1 MTEHA
6 CVHKCNIVKHFPF
19 AKIGVNLAFFFF
31 FSFLSP
37 CWRLKIKMSAEAL
50 ATSTQPSFRQE
61 EKEEREGKK
70 SRFSS

>member
-31 FSFLSP
+31 FFIFESMLAS
-37 CWRLKIKMSAEAL
+37 KNQDAAGAL